1 VFSVATKLAQL
12 RAKRG
17 VAVLA
22 LVVLSVVGAKC
33 GLPVTGMWD
42 GPLGG

>member
-17 VAVLA
+17 FALLGLVA
-22 LVVLSVVGAKC
+22 LSVVGAKC
-33 GLPVTGMWD
+33 GLPIPGMWD

>member
-1 VFSVATKLAQL
+1 VFPVANKLAQL

-17 VAVLA
+17 FALVALAVLSIA
-22 LVVLSVVGAKC
+22 GAKF
-33 GLPVTGMWD
+33 GLPTNGMWD

>member
-1 VFSVATKLAQL
+1 VANKLAQL

-17 VAVLA
+17 FAVLA
-22 LVVLSVVGAKC
+22 LVVLSIAGAKL
-33 GLPVTGMWD
+33 GLPITGMWD